1 MIKKFTL
8 LSLVVAALPFMCAA
22 ESKENIRIGGIPSLT
37 LHADRPAQFFE
48 ETYVIGNGNI
58 GAIIYGGIGEEK
70 ISLNDITLWTGEP
83 ETGVTTPD
91 AYKAIPE
98 IRAALDKEDYR
109 AADSLHCKVQ
119 GHYSENYQPLG
130 SLTISYSRPDSVAA
144 YTRQL
149 NVAEAIASQKYVDEN
164 SSLYESICFASA
176 PDSVIVVR
184 MRFSSKEDVVLSLD
198 SQLPHEITST
208 ASGSDGVIVS
218 DGHAAYMSLPG
229 YTGYEEKLRYDP
241 DRGVRFR
248 TIVKAVAENGGEVA
262 NLPDGRLKV
271 SGAEDV
277 SIYITNVTSFNG
289 FDKDPVKEGRDY
301 KNLADARISKASA
314 KGFDAILND
323 HSADYHNLFDRVSLD
338 LGTTPDSIY
347 LLPTEVQLKRY
358 TDLHETNPDLE
369 ELYFQYGRYLL
380 ISSSRTPGVPANLQG
395 LWNEYILPPWSSN
408 YTTNI
413 NVEENYWPAEVT
425 GLGELHE
432 TSMIRWIDN
441 LTKSGERTA
450 RHYYGVDRGWCLGHN
465 SDIWAMTNPVGLN
478 SGDPTWANWNM
489 GGAWV
494 ATHIWDHYLFTK
506 DKEYL
511 AKYYPA
517 LKGAAEFC
525 LGWLVE
531 KDGYLITSPST
542 SPENKY
548 VTPDGYVG
556 ATLYG
561 GAADLAMIRQCL
573 MDTRDAAEV
582 LGVDPK
588 FCEEIDLTLPRLYPY
603 QIGKKGNLQEWYY
616 DWEDQDP
623 THRHQSHLFGLYPGR
638 HISVDSTPQLAKAA
652 ARSLEIKGDNTT
664 GWSTGWRVNLLARL
678 RDSDKAYKMYRRLL
692 QYVSPDNYT
701 GPDKRSGGGT
711 YPNLLDAHAPF
722 QIDGN
727 FGGTAG
733 VAEMLIQSD
742 PESIILLPALPEQW
756 NDGSVDG
763 LRARGGFIVDMDW
776 KDGVVVDASVSSPIG
791 GETVI
796 TYPSGDGQKS
806 VNISLEPGEKV
817 SLM

>member
-1 MIKKFTL
+1 MKKLFAL
-8 LSLVVAALPFMCAA
+8 AISAVIAISAVADN
-22 ESKENIRIGGIPSLT
+22 ENVRIGGLPGLSLR
-37 LHADRPAQFFE
+37 ADRPAQFFE
-48 ETYVIGNGNI
+48 EAFVIGNGNL
-58 GAIIYGGIGEEK
+58 GAVIYGGVGEER

-83 ETGVTTPD
+83 ENGVTTPD

-98 IRAALDKEDYR
+98 IRAALGREDYR
-109 AADSLHCKVQ
+109 AADSLHRKVQ

-130 SLTISYSRPDSVAA
+130 TLTIKYSRPDSLLEYSRNLDITDATAQQVFMAKPA
-144 YTRQL
+144 R
-149 NVAEAIASQKYVDEN
+149 
-164 SSLYESICFASA
+164 LYESLYFASA

-184 MRFSSKEDVVLSLD
+184 LRFDTKEDVLLSFD
-198 SQLPHEITST
+198 SQLPHETKSVTRGEDGTITS
-208 ASGSDGVIVS
+208 DGY
-218 DGHAAYMSLPG
+218 AAYLSLPG
-229 YTGYEEKLRYDP
+229 YTSFEEKLRYDP
-241 DRGVRFR
+241 ERGIRFR
-248 TIVKAVAENGGEVA
+248 TVVKAVAEDGGRVEA
-262 NLPDGRLKV
+262 LADGSLRVKDSRYIYL
-271 SGAEDV
+271 
-277 SIYITNVTSFNG
+277 YITNVTSFNG
-289 FDKDPVKEGRDY
+289 FDRDPVKEGRDY
-301 KNLADARISKASA
+301 KRLADNRIASVSA
-314 KGFDAILND
+314 KEFGDIWDA
-323 HSADYHNLFDRVSLD
+323 HKADYHDLFDRVTLD
-338 LGTTPDSIY
+338 LGSTPDSIA

-358 TDLHETNPDLE
+358 TDLKEVNPDLE

-432 TSMIRWIDN
+432 VAMINWIDN
-441 LTKSGERTA
+441 LTRSGENTA

-478 SGDPTWANWNM
+478 TGDPTWANWNM

-494 ATHIWDHYLFTK
+494 ATHIWEHYLFTK

-511 AKYYPA
+511 KKFYPA

-525 LGWLVE
+525 LGWLIE
-531 KDGYLITSPST
+531 KDGKLITSPST
-542 SPENKY
+542 SPENRY
-548 VTPDGYVG
+548 VTPEGYVG
-556 ATLYG
+556 ATFYG
-561 GAADLAMIRQCL
+561 GAADLAMVRQCL
-573 MDTRDAAEV
+573 MDARDAAKV
-582 LGVDPK
+582 LGVDSDFQK
-588 FCEEIDLTLPRLYPY
+588 EIDETLPAIYPY

-638 HISVDSTPQLAKAA
+638 HIDVDSTPDLAKAA

-678 RDSDKAYKMYRRLL
+678 RDSEKAYKMYRRLL
-692 QYVSPDNYT
+692 QYVSPDNYK

-733 VAEMLIQSD
+733 VAEMLIQST
-742 PESIILLPALPEQW
+742 PETITLLPALPSEW
-756 NDGSVDG
+756 RSGKVTG
-763 LRARGGFIVDMDW
+763 LRARGGFIVDMEW
-776 KDGVVVDASVSSPIG
+776 RDGVVKSATIVSPSG
-791 GETVI
+791 GSTIVA
-796 TYPSGDGQKS
+796 YPSADGVKLES
-806 VNISLEPGEKV
+806 VALMPGGAKTLE
-817 SLM
+817 